1 MYLFE
6 SKSLNTGYVLLY
18 SIESWAVWS
27 EILSM
32 LYQRYRISIFKIYS
46 NDATEIGKLS
56 RGADMIKMKQK

>member
-18 SIESWAVWS
+18 SIESWTVWS
-27 EILSM
+27 EISSK

-46 NDATEIGKLS
+46 NNATEIGKLS
-56 RGADMIKMKQK
+56 RGAEMKKMKQK